1 MDFEYFGHPHPMVL
15 VEDHNADAN
24 EDQNCIGCT
33 KPILGIDPIYS
44 CNECS
49 LFLHK
54 SCAELP
60 KETNHP
66 AHPQHPLSL
75 LFEPDL
81 TQKCD
86 SCFENWGNLLYYC
99 SLCEFKLDI
108 HCATLPNTIEHIG
121 HNHPLTL
128 QLKQAS
134 FSCDACGKPHNYA
147 GISYQCTTCYYWVHH
162 ECVSLPNSVA
172 HSSHN
177 HPLTLSNAFE
187 LEFSKFKLYCDIC
200 SEVVNQKNCVYSC
213 AGCRYVAHVNCTKEE
228 EIDEDEKSANEEIDE
243 YVNFNFFID
252 EKNEGDEPEPSDPV
266 CLPMADSSVNLA
278 NHLLQQLSR
287 KDNSKPTALEQIY
300 HDHPLTLFEVYSGR
314 NREQISNELKNT
326 EMCNSCLELISAPY
340 YGCSESDCD
349 FLLHKYCADLPS
361 KIQHP
366 LHPKHTLN
374 LLTSCCISC
383 NACDTLCNTFAYQC
397 GECYNFNIDVK
408 CASFPLTIQHD
419 AHEHVLALDKDP
431 GGARCNAC
439 QKEFGGYA
447 LRCSS
452 RHCNFNLHIGCA
464 SLPRTVKHRYDK
476 HALVLTYCP
485 LDKEYCCK
493 ICEKEMNPKRWFY
506 CCADCEVGLHP
517 DCICDL
523 AEHLNFKFEAKN
535 HSDHPHPLSF
545 VRKSK
550 DNPPPCDNCGN
561 PCDDLAFQCEE
572 CNYNLDFSCASRF
585 G

>member
-1 MDFEYFGHPHPMVL
+1 MVL

-75 LFEPDL
+75 LFEPHL

-99 SLCEFKLDI
+99 SLSEFKLDI

-121 HNHPLTL
+121 HNHPLPL

-147 GISYQCTTCYYWVHH
+147 SISYQCTTCYYWVHH
-162 ECVSLPNSVA
+162 DCVSLPNSVA

-177 HPLTLSNAFE
+177 HPLTLSNAFQ

-213 AGCRYVAHVNCTKEE
+213 AGCRYVAHVNWTKEE
-228 EIDEDEKSANEEIDE
+228 EIDEHVDEKSANEEIDE
-243 YVNFNFFID
+243 CINFNFFID

-287 KDNSKPTALEQIY
+287 KDNSKPTTLEQIY

-408 CASFPLTIQHD
+408 CVSFPLTIRHD

-431 GGARCNAC
+431 GRAHCNAC

-447 LRCSS
+447 LRCSG

-493 ICEKEMNPKRWFY
+493 ICEKEMNPKHWFY

-545 VRKSK
+545 VRKLK